1 MGRLSKLDHVDALR
15 PPVHFTSSFDGV
27 RLAYAVTGRG
37 HPLVRVPTWI
47 SHVEHDWQSPVM
59 RHLVVEMA
67 SRHKLVSYDSRGVG
81 MSERDVGDVSFDAW
95 VRDLE
100 AVADAAGLKRFAVWG
115 ISGAPAVAIAYA
127 VRHPERVSHLVLCG
141 GFCRGRLRRDAAPPE
156 LEKARVMLELIEQ
169 SWGTEEPAFRQVFTS
184 LMVPGG
190 TAEQSRWFTEM
201 MCRATSPQTAQRM
214 LRIWQAIDVS
224 DLARQVR
231 CPTLV
236 LHARRDAIVPYDEG
250 ARLASLIPGAEF
262 VTLDSANHVILRDEP
277 AWPHLVA
284 ELRRFLP
291 GAEPADDADSRVEF
305 GDLTER
311 EREVLELIAQGRGN
325 DDIARRLAI
334 SPKTVRNHVTH
345 IFEKLGATTRS
356 QVIVRARRAGFGA

>member
-1 MGRLSKLDHVDALR
+1 L
-15 PPVHFTSSFDGV
+15 
-27 RLAYAVTGRG
+27 
-37 HPLVRVPTWI
+37 
-47 SHVEHDWQSPVM
+47 
-59 RHLVVEMA
+59 
-67 SRHKLVSYDSRGVG
+67 
-81 MSERDVGDVSFDAW
+81 
-95 VRDLE
+95 
-100 AVADAAGLKRFAVWG
+100 WG

-127 VRHPERVSHLVLCG
+127 VRHPERVSHLVVCG
-141 GFCRGRLRRDAAPPE
+141 GFCRGRLRRGAAPAE

-169 SWGTEEPAFRQVFTS
+169 SWGTEAPAFRQVFTS

-190 TAEQSRWFTEM
+190 TADQWRWFTEM
-201 MCRATSPQTAQRM
+201 MCKATSPQTAQRM
-214 LRIWQAIDVS
+214 LRVWQAIDVS

-250 ARLASLIPGAEF
+250 TLMASLILGAEF
-262 VTLDSANHVILRDEP
+262 VTLDSANHVILKDEP

-291 GAEPADDADSRVEF
+291 MMESAEGADRTGF

-311 EREVLELIAQGRGN
+311 EREVLELIAQGLGN
-325 DDIARRLAI
+325 DDIAQRLAI

-345 IFEKLGATTRS
+345 VFEKLAATTRS
-356 QVIVRARRAGFGA
+356 QVIVRARRAGFGAREVVKR

>member
-1 MGRLSKLDHVDALR
+1 MGDFRQS
-15 PPVHFTSSFDGV
+15 VHFTSSPDGV
-27 RLAYAVTGRG
+27 RLAYAVCGRG

-67 SRHKLVSYDSRGVG
+67 SRHKLVNYDCRGVG
-81 MSERDVGDVSFDAW
+81 MSERDVTDMSFDAW
-95 VRDLE
+95 VHDLE
-100 AVADAAGLKRFAVWG
+100 AVADAAGLERFALWG

-141 GFCRGRLRRDAAPPE
+141 GFCRGRLRRDASPATV
-156 LEKARVMLELIEQ
+156 EKARVMLELIEQ
-169 SWGTEEPAFRQVFTS
+169 GWGTEEPAFRQVFTS

-190 TAEQSRWFTEM
+190 TAEQWRWFTDM
-201 MCRATSPQTAQRM
+201 MRRATSPQTAQRM
-214 LRIWQAIDVS
+214 LRLWQTIDVS

-236 LHARRDAIVPYDEG
+236 LHARRDAIVPYEEG
-250 ARLASLIPGAEF
+250 KLMASLIPDAEF
-262 VTLDSANHVILRDEP
+262 VTLDSANHVILEDEP
-277 AWPHLVA
+277 AWSHLAA

-291 GAEPADDADSRVEF
+291 SVETADAAPRAGF

-311 EREVLELIAQGRGN
+311 EREVLELIAQGLGN
-325 DDIARRLAI
+325 DDIAQRLAI
-334 SPKTVRNHVTH
+334 SPKTVRNHITS
-345 IFEKLGATTRS
+345 IFGKLAATTRA
-356 QVIVRARRAGFGA
+356 QAIVRARGAGFGARYGTQ

>member
-1 MGRLSKLDHVDALR
+1 MGEFRQCVR
-15 PPVHFTSSFDGV
+15 FTASFDGV
-27 RLAYAVTGRG
+27 RLAYGISGRG

-67 SRHKLVSYDSRGVG
+67 SRHKLVNYDCRGVG
-81 MSERDVGDVSFDAW
+81 MSQRDVLDMSFDAW
-95 VRDLE
+95 IHDLE
-100 AVADAAGLKRFAVWG
+100 AVADAAGLERFGLWG

-127 VRHPERVSHLVLCG
+127 ARHPERASHLVLCG
-141 GFCRGRLRRDAAPPE
+141 GFCRGRLRRDAPEAE

-169 SWGTEEPAFRQVFTS
+169 GWGTEALAFRQVFTS

-190 TAEQSRWFTEM
+190 TAEQWRWFTDM
-201 MCRATSPQTAQRM
+201 MRRAATPQTALRM
-214 LRIWQAIDVS
+214 LRLWQTLDVS

-236 LHARRDAIVPYDEG
+236 LHARHDAVVPYEEG
-250 ARLASLIPGAEF
+250 KLMASLIPHAEF
-262 VTLDSANHVILRDEP
+262 VTLDSANHVILEDEP
-277 AWPHLVA
+277 AWPQLRA

-291 GAEPADDADSRVEF
+291 APETVENVGPDARF

-311 EREVLELIAQGRGN
+311 ECDVLELIAQGLDN
-325 DDIARRLAI
+325 EEIAQRLAI
-334 SPKTVRNHVTH
+334 SPKTVRNHITS
-345 IFEKLGATTRS
+345 IFGKLAATTRA
-356 QVIVRARRAGFGA
+356 QAIVRARQAGFGAR